1 MQISVLGES
10 LGVKQKDFNNCPFAV
25 LSFLYY
31 CEFRFKLNFGHC
43 TMNWDK
49 VLCLFLTGNQT
60 VLVLLC
66 LIQSRSEKMTCG
78 LSLFAKSTDMDSD
91 LGI

>member
-10 LGVKQKDFNNCPFAV
+10 LGVKVERFNNCSFAV
-25 LSFLYY
+25 LSFLYC
-31 CEFRFKLNFGHC
+31 CEFRFMLNFGHC

-49 VLCLFLTGNQT
+49 VPCLFLTGNQTT

-66 LIQSRSEKMTCG
+66 LIQSRSEKNDF
-78 LSLFAKSTDMDSD
+78 LFE
-91 LGI
+91 LIC